1 MSELQTYLGGKYET
15 EEILCKDRDKLQ
27 YLENIRVE
35 GCSEYYSSVRAVIP
49 HCPHYNIT
57 RTHSN

>member
-15 EEILCKDRDKLQ
+15 EAILCKDRDKLQ

-35 GCSEYYSSVRAVIP
+35 GCSVLEY
-49 HCPHYNIT
+49 
-57 RTHSN
+57 